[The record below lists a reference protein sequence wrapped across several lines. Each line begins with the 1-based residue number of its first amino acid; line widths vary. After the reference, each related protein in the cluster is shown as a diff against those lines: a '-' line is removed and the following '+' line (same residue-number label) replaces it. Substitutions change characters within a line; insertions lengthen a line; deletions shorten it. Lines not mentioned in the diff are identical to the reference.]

1 MVNGGFPA
9 NCRYGFEMVDGRL
22 TRLFAASIKNLRRIK
37 STGFFANYSRF
48 NFKANT
54 SDLSTPNSVAVE
66 KSAGLKATEQER
78 RPE

>member
-9 NCRYGFEMVDGRL
+9 NCRYGFEMVDGQL
-22 TRLFAASIKNLRRIK
+22 MRLFAASIKNLRRIK
-37 STGFFANYSRF
+37 SADFLANYSRF

-54 SDLSTPNSVAVE
+54 CNLSTATSVAVE
-66 KSAGLKATEQER
+66 KSAGLNATEQEG